1 MYARQDARNKRYHIT
16 TLGDFNPEEV
26 DMFTVILIG
35 NSQSYEW
42 NGAFITPRGYY
53 RDTNTE
59 ATGIGQDIMIR
70 SFRTIEKELKNKH
83 IPLDHKWALLHAIHT
98 TADFEME
105 HLLHTDEG
113 AVASLYQAIEKGGIK
128 TIVTDVTMGSQRYP
142 QRSFAAAGRRGE
154 MLPWRPAHSDDG
166 CRERHHPY
174 PGRHPPGCGGA
185 SRCFLCIRQCTYGT
199 YGTLRPDT

>member
-1 MYARQDARNKRYHIT
+1 MYARQGRPEQAVHIT

-26 DMFTVILIG
+26 DMFTVVLIG

-113 AVASLYQAIEKGGIK
+113 AVASLYQPSRKAKSRPL
-128 TIVTDVTMGSQRYP
+128 SQTSRW
-142 QRSFAAAGRRGE
+142 Q
-154 MLPWRPAHSDDG
+154 PAVSAK
-166 CRERHHPY
+166 E
-174 PGRHPPGCGGA
+174 
-185 SRCFLCIRQCTYGT
+185 LCSGWA
-199 YGTLRPDT
+199 

>member
-1 MYARQDARNKRYHIT
+1 
-16 TLGDFNPEEV
+16 
-26 DMFTVILIG
+26 MFTVVLIG

-128 TIVTDVTMGSQRYP
+128 TIVTDVTMAASGIRKGALQRLGIEVKCYL
-142 QRSFAAAGRRGE
+142 GD
-154 MLPWRPAHSDDG
+154 PAHGDDG
-166 CRERHHPY
+166 CRERPHPY